1 MFNTTKLFAA
11 KKLNE
16 DERRAC
22 LDVRLLSAL
31 HHGLM
36 TVDFLPS
43 FEQQLLLGKEPC
55 YTFLEYQA
63 ARIHD
68 EYYVENPF
76 TPFGDKLPPGMLDE
90 AMDGPTR
97 NCKNPTTLR
106 GVAYMFEDTLEDYFP
121 DEVRDKYAIYNE
133 SPMRKYM
140 KKDSGPI
147 PMLEFLLGDGLEIR
161 YKETPVKTYEGIYEE
176 GSYEDGSG
184 EFTQKVD
191 VYKVSWSIVFTGR
204 KKRLPSSNTAA
215 AAKFNAMLP
224 FILPD
229 NHGDPIDW
237 TRISYEV
244 CLSEARWAKE

>member
-11 KKLNE
+11 KKIYE

-22 LDVRLLSAL
+22 LDIRLLLAL
-31 HHGLM
+31 HGRLM
-36 TVDFLPS
+36 TLDFLPS
-43 FEQQLLLGKEPC
+43 FEQQLFLGKEPS

-63 ARIHD
+63 ARVHD
-68 EYYVENPF
+68 DYYVENPF
-76 TPFGDKLPPGMLDE
+76 TPFGDKLPPGMVEE

-106 GVAYMFEDTLEDYFP
+106 GLAYMFEDTLEDYFP
-121 DEVRDKYAIYNE
+121 DEVRDKYALYNE

-140 KKDSGPI
+140 KKGSGVI

-184 EFTQKVD
+184 EFTQKVE
-191 VYKVSWSIVFTGR
+191 VYKASWSIVFTGG
-204 KKRLPSSNTAA
+204 KRRFPTSDTAA
-215 AAKFNAMLP
+215 AAKFNAILP
-224 FILPD
+224 FIVAD
-229 NHGDPIDW
+229 TRGDPLNW
-237 TRISYEV
+237 TVLLQEL
-244 CLSEARWAKE
+244 CKSEARI